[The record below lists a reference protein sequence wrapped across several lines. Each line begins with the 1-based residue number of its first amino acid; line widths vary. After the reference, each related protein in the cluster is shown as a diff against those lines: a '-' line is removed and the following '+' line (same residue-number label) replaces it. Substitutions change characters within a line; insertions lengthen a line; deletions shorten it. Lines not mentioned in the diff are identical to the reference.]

1 MHIKNNFD
9 SVTSIKKYDENIKEK
24 YQIKNKIN
32 DVLNTL
38 SSLYIEREKITLL
51 SKISF
56 FIKSIFN
63 INVGVVFLL
72 DKSQH
77 AKINTLSILMRNG
90 GEVYFKNCKLI
101 NSDFVSFKN
110 KHLDTFF

>member
-1 MHIKNNFD
+1 MHKRNNSD
-9 SVTSIKKYDENIKEK
+9 NVTSIKKYYENIKEK

-32 DVLNTL
+32 NVLNTL

-56 FIKSIFN
+56 FIKSVFN

-77 AKINTLSILMRNG
+77 AKINTLS
-90 GEVYFKNCKLI
+90 
-101 NSDFVSFKN
+101 
-110 KHLDTFF
+110 

>member
-77 AKINTLSILMRNG
+77 A
-90 GEVYFKNCKLI
+90 
-101 NSDFVSFKN
+101 
-110 KHLDTFF
+110 

>member
-1 MHIKNNFD
+1 MHIKINVD
-9 SVTSIKKYDENIKEK
+9 SVTSIKKHDENIKEK

-56 FIKSIFN
+56 FIKNIFN

-90 GEVYFKNCKLI
+90 GKVYFK
-101 NSDFVSFKN
+101 
-110 KHLDTFF
+110 